1 MTIFVLYNL
10 YPYMYLNYSI
20 YIQARILVIFPNFQ
34 YIIPSPLQSTDFLP
48 FYPPTKLLE
57 HLQELSVVKNQD
69 Y

>member
-1 MTIFVLYNL
+1 
-10 YPYMYLNYSI
+10 MYLNYSI